1 MTLQKSLTRLA
12 LIRLALVR
20 LALAR
25 LAFTR
30 LALLSALTL
39 LCLMPTAQAGLLDD
53 LLRNPTLQGLVN
65 RPDLSTLVAACRDA
79 AYRQA
84 NALNCTNVETAAVLY
99 RLPVEMRVLMNNPQS
114 AASLRDICAAVQRL
128 PQTNSYL
135 CVELRK
141 AETAV
146 GILARPAA
154 PVAPGSLPVPDSNK
168 F

>member
-1 MTLQKSLTRLA
+1 MTLQKSMTCVARTRLVLRRFGIA
-12 LIRLALVR
+12 SGI
-20 LALAR
+20 
-25 LAFTR
+25 
-30 LALLSALTL
+30 SL
-39 LCLMPTAQAGLLDD
+39 LCLIPTAQAGLLDD
-53 LLRNPTLQGLVN
+53 LLKNPTLQGLVN

-84 NALNCTNVETAAVLY
+84 NALNCTNVETAAVLTK
-99 RLPVEMRVLMNNPQS
+99 LPVEMRVLMNNPQS
-114 AASLRDICAAVQRL
+114 AASLRDICAVVQNM

-146 GILARPAA
+146 GILAKPAP
-154 PVAPGSLPVPDSNK
+154 PVAPGSQPVPDSNK